1 VSLAWK
7 GFPLGS
13 WATNLRE
20 KYRKG
25 KLERDVAN
33 RLTNVGF
40 PWDLKYDGP
49 GIYLP
54 LLKEYVQR
62 EGNASVPQNHLEDG
76 RPLGAWLG
84 NQRSRK
90 SELPKQLRTE
100 LTALGFDWNPKATGW
115 ERGIH
120 ALRAFKARERHCDV
134 PYKHLEDGFKLG
146 QWVAYARSHK
156 RPGIKGSLSPTRIR
170 QLDDLGFNWKVRSNQ
185 QASAWEAG
193 YELLQEYA
201 NHMGSVVISSR
212 DSYKGYP
219 LGSWVA
225 NQREAKRRGTLKD
238 ERIRQLESLPQWTW
252 EIKSGPRR
260 FTTESEENW
269 HMGINALER
278 FIKREGHSEVP
289 SGHLEGGFQLGAWVL
304 QTRKIQYAPS
314 NLQKER
320 VSLLNKL
327 GFLWNAQEIQRERA
341 WQHGLKLLRQYNE
354 SYGTPMVPAKYRI
367 DGYQLGAWVAEQR
380 VRYREGKL
388 SSNRVGI
395 LQAIVGWTWTPP
407 TGRRKN

>member
-1 VSLAWK
+1 
-7 GFPLGS
+7 
-13 WATNLRE
+13 
-20 KYRKG
+20 
-25 KLERDVAN
+25 
-33 RLTNVGF
+33 
-40 PWDLKYDGP
+40 
-49 GIYLP
+49 
-54 LLKEYVQR
+54 
-62 EGNASVPQNHLEDG
+62 
-76 RPLGAWLG
+76 
-84 NQRSRK
+84 
-90 SELPKQLRTE
+90 
-100 LTALGFDWNPKATGW
+100 
-115 ERGIH
+115 
-120 ALRAFKARERHCDV
+120 
-134 PYKHLEDGFKLG
+134 
-146 QWVAYARSHK
+146 
-156 RPGIKGSLSPTRIR
+156 
-170 QLDDLGFNWKVRSNQ
+170 
-185 QASAWEAG
+185 
-193 YELLQEYA
+193 
-201 NHMGSVVISSR
+201 MGSVVISSR